1 METTQKTMMRVMPS
15 AQGSHRQ
22 PLKRVPPN
30 AEETVIA
37 AAVMNTATRAR
48 FLRAS

>member
-1 METTQKTMMRVMPS
+1 METAQKTMMRVMPS

-22 PLKRVPPN
+22 PLKRVTPS
-30 AEETVIA
+30 AEEATTA
-37 AAVMNTATRAR
+37 PAVMNTATRAR